1 MSTANSNSKP
11 TYRRASSFVSLAA
24 LLLAA
29 SSSPVAAKKCIK
41 ISRGKQLKKKLETSH
56 VLVALAPNDEATVYK
71 ELCQYLEKTAN
82 VRVGDFEIA
91 LVEDKN
97 AQKNLLT
104 KSAPPKVSFVSSL
117 MDKVE
122 GVFQKAKEEEPT
134 LVIAPEEQYILFH
147 KNTNQGV
154 LYEPKSE
161 LTASSVADF
170 VSDQL
175 DRAKIGSFLYSYG
188 MYDNIASQFMNTDQ
202 DFVQK
207 LWVKGVFPMFTFMH
221 KLQGSL
227 KEYEKETL
235 NLYVQIGNK
244 VLEKGKDYPKTQM
257 TRLENM
263 LKDEDN
269 KISELQKEK
278 MAQKTHILKQFAEPK
293 VFTADE
299 QKEFYKSLGFFFMP
313 YVMLILFLPV
323 MMMDDEDDKKK
334 EQEQVKKAEEGLEK
348 EEEEAEAKDVALQEA
363 EEKLLKED
371 ATGEEETAV
380 VDKETDAEE
389 EEEDNAEEEG
399 DDDADEIEYAD
410 MTVKE
415 LRDILKERDQPVYGR
430 KAELIER
437 CQNTE

>member
-1 MSTANSNSKP
+1 MSTANSNKP
-11 TYRRASSFVSLAA
+11 TYRRASSFISLAA

-29 SSSPVAAKKCIK
+29 SSSPVSAKKCIK
-41 ISRGKQLKKKLETSH
+41 ISRGKQLKKKLESSH

-91 LVEDKN
+91 LVEDKP
-97 AQKNLLT
+97 AQKNLLS
-104 KSAPPKVSFVSSL
+104 KSAPPKLSFVSSL
-117 MDKVE
+117 MEKVE
-122 GVFQKAKEEEPT
+122 GLFQKKEKEPT
-134 LVIAPEEQYILFH
+134 LDIAPEEQYILFH
-147 KNTNQGV
+147 QNTNLGV

-175 DRAKIGSFLYSYG
+175 DRAKIGSFIYSYG
-188 MYDNIASQFMNTDQ
+188 MYDNIASQFMDTDQ
-202 DFVQK
+202 DFMQK
-207 LWVKGVFPMFTFMH
+207 VWVKAVFPMFTFVH
-221 KLQGSL
+221 KMQGSL

-235 NLYVQIGNK
+235 ELYVQIANK

-263 LKDEDN
+263 LNDEDN

-278 MAQKTHILKQFAEPK
+278 MAQKMHILKHFAEPK

-334 EQEQVKKAEEGLEK
+334 KQEQVKKAEEDLEN
-348 EEEEAEAKDVALQEA
+348 EEEEAEAKDEALQGA
-363 EEKLLKED
+363 EEELLKED
-371 ATGEEETAV
+371 AANGEEDTAA
-380 VDKETDAEE
+380 VDKKT
-389 EEEDNAEEEG
+389 
-399 DDDADEIEYAD
+399 EYAD

-415 LRDILKERDQPVYGR
+415 LREILKERDETVYGR

-437 CQNTE
+437 CKNSE

>member
-1 MSTANSNSKP
+1 MSTANSNKP
-11 TYRRASSFVSLAA
+11 TYRRASSFISLAA

-29 SSSPVAAKKCIK
+29 SSSPVSAKKCIK
-41 ISRGKQLKKKLETSH
+41 ISRGKQLKKKLESSH

-71 ELCQYLEKTAN
+71 ELCEYLEKTAN

-91 LVEDKN
+91 LVEDKP
-97 AQKNLLT
+97 AQKNLLS
-104 KSAPPKVSFVSSL
+104 KSAPPKETFVSSL
-117 MDKVE
+117 MEKVDKL
-122 GVFQKAKEEEPT
+122 FKKKEEELEEPT
-134 LVIAPEEQYILFH
+134 LDIAPEEQYILFH
-147 KNTNQGV
+147 QNTNQGV

-161 LTASSVADF
+161 LTASSVASF

-202 DFVQK
+202 DFMQK
-207 LWVKGVFPMFTFMH
+207 VWVKGVFPMFTFMH
-221 KLQGSL
+221 KMQGSL

-235 NLYVQIGNK
+235 NLYVQIANK
-244 VLEKGKDYPKTQM
+244 VMEKGKDYPKTQM

-278 MAQKTHILKQFAEPK
+278 MAQKMHILKQFAEPK

-313 YVMLILFLPV
+313 YVMLILFLPL

-334 EQEQVKKAEEGLEK
+334 EQEQVKKAEEDLEK
-348 EEEEAEAKDVALQEA
+348 EEEEAEAKDEALQ
-363 EEKLLKED
+363 
-371 ATGEEETAV
+371 G
-380 VDKETDAEE
+380 AEE
-389 EEEDNAEEEG
+389 ELLREDAANGEEDTAAV
-399 DDDADEIEYAD
+399 DKDYAD

-415 LRDILKERDQPVYGR
+415 LREILKERDETVYGR

-437 CQNTE
+437 CKNSE